1 MNSKWKQNDRN
12 QNSPLII
19 TFIEELFSWVLIFFA
34 VSLLMNLCITEEL
47 RGGNVCFY
55 RLPAA
60 SVDTENWKALV
71 ETKTRVSSK
80 ADFEAKKKNVRLN
93 KWSGIAT
100 FCILNKYNIHVH
112 QSFWR

>member
-1 MNSKWKQNDRN
+1 
-12 QNSPLII
+12 
-19 TFIEELFSWVLIFFA
+19 
-34 VSLLMNLCITEEL
+34 MNLCITEEL

-100 FCILNKYNIHVH
+100 FCINITYLCINHFGVKIEI
-112 QSFWR
+112 FRGKI